1 MIPCYHFGNST
12 NDIIFSQWISPSKRV
27 NLKPTNNQKE
37 ELSDIIMKDPNISL
51 DHIHWRN
58 DNIILPKC
66 KMAEPN
72 KMVPPHRNN
81 GGDCIDAQVRL
92 VTGT

>member
-1 MIPCYHFGNST
+1 MSL
-12 NDIIFSQWISPSKRV
+12 SKRIDPK
-27 NLKPTNNQKE
+27 LTDDQKE
-37 ELSDIIMKDPNISL
+37 ELSDIITKDPKISL
-51 DHIHWRN
+51 DHIHCRD

-81 GGDCIDAQVRL
+81 GGIVLTPR
-92 VTGT
+92 